1 MAALGNKQ
9 GCGREQTRAAEWI
22 CWAHPREAEAGKGE
36 REQGLVQIVKGC
48 WDFKPWKGT
57 TLAVWR
63 DKRGPRPAS
72 LLVEKQRGCVG
83 LPV

>member
-1 MAALGNKQ
+1 MEENKQ
-9 GCGREQTRAAEWI
+9 RAAEWI

-36 REQGLVQIVKGC
+36 GAGTCSDSQGVEC

-63 DKRGPRPAS
+63 DKLGLRPAS
-72 LLVEKQRGCVG
+72 LLVEKLSPELCRSASV
-83 LPV
+83 